1 MRWPLHPLLRLRDHR
16 VQSAERGLLQARR
29 ELQQAL
35 AAEVAAADVVE
46 AEQQRYAHLQTEPLT
61 ALNAR
66 SLQQRQTQLES
77 QRQRIALARARL
89 DEQRQ
94 LVWQA
99 EQQENNA
106 REAYNAAR
114 RKAESLHLQQQAWR
128 QQQSR
133 IELLDEESE
142 LEDRVL
148 AHHFQGQQI

>member
-1 MRWPLHPLLRLRDHR
+1 MRWPLTPLLRLRDHR
-16 VQSAERGLLQARR
+16 VQAAERALLQARR
-29 ELQQAL
+29 EVQQARL
-35 AAEVAAADVVE
+35 AETAAADAVE
-46 AEQQRYAHLQTEPLT
+46 TEQQRYAHQQAEPLT

-66 SLQQRQTQLES
+66 GLQQRQTRLET

-99 EQQENNA
+99 EQQESAA

-114 RKAESLHLQQQAWR
+114 RKAESLQLQQQTWRR
-128 QQQSR
+128 QQQQF
-133 IELLDEESE
+133 ELLDEESE

-148 AHHFQGQQI
+148 TDHFQGQQA